1 MQLKKLAFRT
11 LSLQHYLRFLQ
22 WGYFTAYHL
31 GILRNSPVYIY
42 HYFVKNL
49 IRKGDYVLD
58 IGANLGYYSKLF
70 SAWVGHEGKV
80 FAVEPV
86 RPYNEAFRRATR
98 KRKNIV
104 LYPYALGTEEKE
116 ITMVAPLYAGYL
128 HTGLPHVD
136 DGSEGN
142 GPEIEALAFRAE
154 MKIPSRL
161 FGDLEKL
168 DYIKCDIEGF
178 ETTVLKDL
186 EEVIRRH
193 KPVVQVEVLEPN
205 QPELLDFFRSL
216 EYEAYQLAGKRL
228 TKITRLPA
236 LIDGD
241 FIFLPA
247 GEKRFGH
254 LIAQ

>member
-11 LSLQHYLRFLQ
+11 FSLNNYLRILQ
-22 WGYFTAYHL
+22 WGYFTAYRTGL
-31 GILRNSPVYIY
+31 LRRSPVYIY

-58 IGANLGYYSKLF
+58 IGANLGYYSRLF
-70 SAWVGHEGKV
+70 SAWVGDEGKV

-86 RPYNEAFRRATR
+86 LPYNEAFRRANR

-116 ITMVAPLYAGYL
+116 ITMVAPLYGGYL
-128 HTGLPHVD
+128 HTGLPRVGD
-136 DGSEGN
+136 ECKTN
-142 GPEIEALAFRAE
+142 GMEIESLTFRAE

-178 ETTVLKDL
+178 EKTVLEDL
-186 EEVIRRH
+186 DGVIRRH
-193 KPVVQVEVLEPN
+193 KPVVQAEILDGN
-205 QPELLDFFRSL
+205 QPDLLAFFRNL
-216 EYEAYQLAGKRL
+216 GYVPYQLYRGKL
-228 TKITRLPA
+228 TEITKLPP

-247 GEKRFGH
+247 DATRFDH
-254 LIAQ
+254 LIAR